1 MNEVREPAVAYG
13 KNKFTVEEYLQ
24 MEKAST
30 EKHEFY
36 QGEIFPL
43 QRAVNAEIL
52 MMSGAGVR
60 HNIIQVN
67 LLGLLST
74 ILKGKSCRPFGS
86 DMRIHIPENTLYTY
100 PDISIICGDII
111 TSEQDED
118 TAIKPV
124 VIIEI
129 LSPSTKQYDRGDKF
143 KLYRD
148 IPVLKQYILIDSE
161 SIQVES
167 FELNERNHW
176 ELQEY
181 SDELQHLSISAV
193 NASILL
199 KDIYEGTKLSQ
210 Q

>member
-1 MNEVREPAVAYG
+1 MNEVKEPAIAYG
-13 KNKFTVEEYLQ
+13 NNKFTAEEYLLL
-24 MEKAST
+24 EKTSS

-36 QGEIFPL
+36 KGEIFPL
-43 QRAVNAEIL
+43 HKASNIDPS

-67 LLGLLST
+67 LLAFLSLL
-74 ILKGKSCRPFGS
+74 LKGKSCRPFGS

-100 PDISIICGDII
+100 PDVSIICGDVI
-111 TSEQDED
+111 TTDDEE
-118 TAIKPV
+118 TVTRPV
-124 VIIEI
+124 VVIEI
-129 LSPSTKQYDRGDKF
+129 LSPSTKDYDRSEKF

-161 SIQVES
+161 NIFIES

-181 SDELQHLSISAV
+181 TNSSQNLLIPVIE
-193 NASILL
+193 ASIPLYE
-199 KDIYEGTKLSQ
+199 IYEGTKLNKQ
-210 Q
+210 